1 MNHSDAR
8 RSIFTLG
15 RFQILAEA
23 FEKVDKKGKAKPDST
38 VVKVTHM
45 WGEQLENPVLL
56 ETEEQAFDFYAD
68 NVISNDA
75 FAPPP
80 FVAFATKKDIKNVFK
95 KLSQWEK
102 RERESER
109 RKKAEGEINPN
120 NGPDQVD

>member
-15 RFQILAEA
+15 RFQIIAEA
-23 FEKVDKKGKAKPDST
+23 FEKMDKKGKAKPDGS

-45 WGEQLENPVLL
+45 WGERLEKPVIL
-56 ETEEQAFDFYAD
+56 ETEDQAFDFYAE

-102 RERESER
+102 REREAEN
-109 RKKAEGEINPN
+109 RKNAEGNEPE
-120 NGPDQVD
+120 NGSGEQN